1 MDKIIGRGAE
11 AILYLENNKLIKERI
26 KKSYR
31 IDEID
36 EKLRKYRTRSE
47 ARLMQNSGINVPKII
62 SVNDKTMKIEMEF
75 IEGKLIKNILDNL
88 NEKEIEELC
97 EHIGEQ
103 IAILHDNNI
112 IHSDLTTSNMI
123 LKEGKVYFIDFG
135 LGFKSLRI
143 EDKAV
148 DLHLLKQALESKHY
162 KVFEECFDAILKGYK
177 KSVNYNETMER
188 LKKVE
193 QRGRYKRKNE

>member
-1 MDKIIGRGAE
+1 MEKIIGRGAE
-11 AILYLENNKLIKERI
+11 AILYIENNKLVKERI
-26 KKSYR
+26 KKNYR
-31 IDEID
+31 INEID

-47 ARLMQNSGINVPKII
+47 SKLMQNSGINVPKILT
-62 SVNDKTMKIEMEF
+62 VNDKTMKIEMEF

-88 NEKEIEELC
+88 DEKEREKLC
-97 EHIGEQ
+97 KQIGEQ

-112 IHSDLTTSNMI
+112 IHGDLTTSNMI
-123 LKEGKVYFIDFG
+123 LKDNKVYFIDFG
-135 LGFKSLRI
+135 LGFVSLKI

-162 KVFEECFDAILKGYK
+162 KVFEDCFNSILKGYK
-177 KSVNYNETMER
+177 KSVNYEDVMER

-193 QRGRYKRKNE
+193 KRGRYKRKNE